1 MGTQKVTESRT
12 PLQHLTQTLCLT
24 PQHCAEEQVTFW
36 EDVFPAQRH
45 SLRLFFLFHTFSL
58 ITPTLYCS
66 QTGLLVSMLWMFL
79 PLHLTLLFP
88 HLGCIPFSLM
98 LK

>member
-1 MGTQKVTESRT
+1 MTESRT

-58 ITPTLYCS
+58 ITPTLLQPDRFISEHALDVSASTSYS
-66 QTGLLVSMLWMFL
+66 ILVSPSGMYSFL
-79 PLHLTLLFP
+79 LDA
-88 HLGCIPFSLM
+88 
-98 LK
+98 